1 MFSFL
6 KKPELNKVTLASEA
20 RTLLVARDKT
30 LLEAMLAEGLA
41 MPHDCKVG
49 SCGTCKFKLV
59 DGRIRELSP
68 SALALERDDLS
79 AGYRL
84 ACQALPRSDLTIA
97 LDAPLL
103 SQQTVENYS
112 ATIVASPRLCPDII
126 NLIVELDRPLS
137 FTPGQYADLSAPGI
151 DGPRSYSF
159 AFAPKAGPARQL
171 QFHVRH
177 VPGGTFTDWLF
188 GGERIGTQ
196 LMVSAPYGEFHLK
209 TSTAP
214 MLCIAGGSGLAPI
227 MAILQEALANGA
239 NRPVVLLY
247 GARSQAHLYCLD
259 GIGELKAA
267 WNGPFEFRPVLS
279 EEAPDSAWDGARGLV
294 TQQIAGLLDE
304 ALCEAYLCGPP
315 AMVDL
320 AEEELL
326 KAGVSRDTIS
336 ADRFLDRSSAR

>member
-6 KKPELNKVTLASEA
+6 KKPELNKVTLVSEA

-49 SCGTCKFKLV
+49 SCGTCKFKLL

-68 SALALERDDLS
+68 SALALERDDLT

-97 LDAPLL
+97 LDAPLS
-103 SQQTVENYS
+103 SQQAVENYS
-112 ATIVASPRLCPDII
+112 ATIIAAPRLCPDII

-159 AFAPKAGPARQL
+159 AFAPKAVSCLQL

-196 LMVSAPYGEFHLK
+196 LMVAAPYGEFHLK

-227 MAILQEALANGA
+227 MAILQEALAIGTK
-239 NRPVVLLY
+239 RPVFLLY

-259 GIGELKAA
+259 EIGELKAA
-267 WNGPFEFRPVLS
+267 WNGPFEFIPVLS
-279 EEAPDSAWDGARGLV
+279 EESPDSPWEGARGLV
-294 TQQIAGLLDE
+294 TQQIAEIPDR
-304 ALCEAYLCGPP
+304 AQCEAYLCGPP

-326 KAGVSRDTIS
+326 KAGVSRHSIS

>member
-84 ACQALPRSDLTIA
+84 ACQALPRSDLT
-97 LDAPLL
+97 
-103 SQQTVENYS
+103 
-112 ATIVASPRLCPDII
+112 
-126 NLIVELDRPLS
+126 
-137 FTPGQYADLSAPGI
+137 GQYADLSAPGI

-294 TQQIAGLLDE
+294 TQQIAGLLDK

-315 AMVDL
+315 AMVAL

>member
-6 KKPELNKVTLASEA
+6 KKPGPNKVTLASET

-49 SCGTCKFKLV
+49 SCGTCKFKLL
-59 DGRIRELSP
+59 DGKIRELSP
-68 SALALERDDLS
+68 SALALDRDELA

-103 SQQTVENYS
+103 SQQAVESYS
-112 ATIVASPRLCPDII
+112 AMIVAAPRLCPDII
-126 NLIVELDRPLS
+126 NLIVELDRPLC
-137 FTPGQYADLSAPGI
+137 FTPGQYADLSVPGI

-177 VPGGTFTDWLF
+177 VSGGAFTDWLF
-188 GGERIGTQ
+188 GSEPIGTQ
-196 LMVSAPYGEFHLK
+196 LKVAAPYGEFRLN

-239 NRPVVLLY
+239 TRPVVLLY
-247 GARSQAHLYCLD
+247 GARSQAHLYCL
-259 GIGELKAA
+259 GEIGELKAA
-267 WNGPFEFRPVLS
+267 WNGPFEFIPVLS
-279 EEAPDSAWDGARGLV
+279 DEAPGNPWEGARGLV
-294 TQQIAGLLDE
+294 TQQIAGIPDLKK
-304 ALCEAYLCGPP
+304 CEAYLCGPP
-315 AMVDL
+315 AMVDQ

-326 KAGVSRDTIS
+326 SAGVSRDAIF